1 MAKRLTD
8 EQLQKLRKMSITATH
23 AKKIVKLY
31 KASKNRDE
39 FYKKA
44 LQQLYFFN
52 KQIVNLLYPP
62 KSQGGKKTNKT
73 KRRVMNNRKTR
84 KM

>member
-1 MAKRLTD
+1 MVKRLTD

-39 FYKKA
+39 FYKKG
-44 LQQLYFFN
+44 LHQLYFFN

-62 KSQGGKKTNKT
+62 KSQGGKKTKRT
-73 KRRVMNNRKTR
+73 KRHLINNRKTR